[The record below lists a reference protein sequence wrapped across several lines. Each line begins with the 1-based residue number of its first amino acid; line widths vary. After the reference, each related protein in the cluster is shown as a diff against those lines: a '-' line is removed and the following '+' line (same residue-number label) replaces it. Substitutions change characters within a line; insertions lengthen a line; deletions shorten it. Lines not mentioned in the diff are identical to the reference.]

1 MKYLFIGI
9 YVLWFLEG
17 GRGAVLGFG
26 CGNWGVET
34 RDMRDGKEEVYKF
47 AAVKRR
53 ETGMGIQE

>member
-1 MKYLFIGI
+1 MFFGF
-9 YVLWFLEG
+9 WRG
-17 GRGAVLGFG
+17 GAVLGFG
-26 CGNWGVET
+26 CGNWGVEK